1 MRLVSKANTKDRF
14 EGLAYLKAQELNKEF
29 KPSDII
35 SKVEMRQKRNQ
46 VSLRKGSNL
55 AVRFETLATI
65 EDQYNGVG
73 DIDESDLGEILL
85 DVASQDYQAVLT
97 AKQSIKGDKHTL
109 HDLEVVMTQH
119 YCQLY

>member
-1 MRLVSKANTKDRF
+1 M
-14 EGLAYLKAQELNKEF
+14 AQELDKEF

-35 SKVEMRQKRNQ
+35 SKVEMRQKLNQ

-73 DIDESDLGEILL
+73 DIDESDLIEILL
-85 DVASQDYQAVLT
+85 DVA
-97 AKQSIKGDKHTL
+97 
-109 HDLEVVMTQH
+109 TQE
-119 YCQLY
+119 YYTFFRFCCPIPVSDS